1 MSKKIKL
8 CDEARRLLASLIEA
22 ELNDPEGFQRRRE
35 AVQAEMA
42 TLDTDAAKEALLKQ
56 YVLDVSGYS
65 SNMHGDGEVN
75 VAVSDV
81 VALIKQD
88 SAKGIDSFQSLR
100 RRSKRSHNS
109 GYCQ

>member
-8 CDEARRLLASLIEA
+8 RDEARRLLASLVEA

-35 AVQAEMA
+35 AVQAKMA
-42 TLDTDAAKEALLKQ
+42 TLDTDAAKETLLKR
-56 YVLDVSGYS
+56 YVLDVSEYS
-65 SNMHGDGEVN
+65 SKAHGDGEVN

-88 SAKGIDSFQSLR
+88 AAKGIDSFQSLR
-100 RRSKRSHNS
+100 RRSKQAGS
-109 GYCQ
+109 GGDS

>member
-1 MSKKIKL
+1 MSKKNKL
-8 CDEARRLLASLIEA
+8 RDEARRLLASLVEA

-65 SNMHGDGEVN
+65 SKTHGEGEAN

-88 SAKGIDSFQSLR
+88 AAKGIDSFQSLR
-100 RRSKRSHNS
+100 RRSKRGSAS
-109 GYCQ
+109 AS